1 MNRGRRLA
9 ALVCG
14 VVALAACGGGGSSS
28 SSSSPAAFKG
38 TVKVALVD
46 VFSGGFGFFGGY
58 LQNSLQVEADQLNA
72 KGGLLGYQIQITT
85 ADDQLAPDQGA
96 SLVRQQLADSDVKLL
111 VGPSFTSV
119 FLAAKPIINQS
130 KTPNCL
136 PAVAADSAMDGAVNS
151 FRTQEQDRYRIPALL
166 NYVAKNTQIKKIGL
180 IYEGDATGQSYD
192 QQLGSEAGKAG
203 LQYVGA
209 AFTTATATDHKPLVQ
224 QILSKGAQGVILS
237 NNSTTAGR
245 TALAI
250 QQLGVKDKLAQFGFS
265 GLGGYTY
272 PQLGGDTVDGTIFA
286 ATIQSYLTDIPD
298 TRWPANYRDFV
309 KKITTNY
316 GYATNGLEMKG
327 TPLAADCMIEW
338 SKAVQKAGTF
348 DGTKVVKA
356 WQGLDIPATQN
367 VLGVREKFSASDHNA
382 VPQEGI
388 FVYQWVK
395 QPDGKFRLKQLV
407 GPST

>member
-1 MNRGRRLA
+1 VA

-14 VVALAACGGGGSSS
+14 FLAVAACGGGGSTS
-28 SSSSPAAFKG
+28 SSSSPGAFKG

-58 LQNSLQVEADQLNA
+58 LQNSLQVEADDLNA
-72 KGGLLGYQIQITT
+72 KGGLLGYKIEITT
-85 ADDQLAPDQGA
+85 ADDALLPDQGA

-119 FLAAKPIINQS
+119 FLAAKPIINQN

-166 NYVAKNTQIKKIGL
+166 NYVAKNTQVKKIGL
-180 IYEGDATGQSYD
+180 IYESDATGQSYD
-192 QQLGSEAGKAG
+192 QQLGSEATKAG
-203 LQYVGA
+203 LQYVGS
-209 AFTTATATDHKPLVQ
+209 AFTTASATDHKPLVQ
-224 QILSKGAQGVILS
+224 QMITKGAQGVILS

-250 QQLGVKDKLAQFGFS
+250 QQLGVKDKLTQLGFS

-286 ATIQSYLTDIPD
+286 ATIQSYLTDIPESK
-298 TRWPANYRDFV
+298 WPATYRDFV
-309 KKITTNY
+309 KKITTRY
-316 GYATNGLEMKG
+316 GYAPNGLEMKG
-327 TPLAADCMIEW
+327 TPLAADCMVEW

-348 DGTKVVKA
+348 DGPKVVKA
-356 WQGLDIPATQN
+356 WEKLDIPATQN
-367 VLGVREKFSASDHNA
+367 VLGVREKFSPTDHNA

-388 FVYQWVK
+388 FIYQWAK

-407 GPST
+407 GPS

>member
-1 MNRGRRLA
+1 VA

-14 VVALAACGGGGSSS
+14 FLAVAACGGGGSTS
-28 SSSSPAAFKG
+28 SSSSPGAFKG

-58 LQNSLQVEADQLNA
+58 LQNSLQVEADDLNA
-72 KGGLLGYQIQITT
+72 KGGLLGYKIEITT
-85 ADDQLAPDQGA
+85 ADDALLPDQGA

-119 FLAAKPIINQS
+119 FLAAKPIINQN

-166 NYVAKNTQIKKIGL
+166 NYVAKNTQVKKIGL
-180 IYEGDATGQSYD
+180 IYESDATGQSYD
-192 QQLGSEAGKAG
+192 QQLGSEATKAG
-203 LQYVGA
+203 LQYVGS
-209 AFTTATATDHKPLVQ
+209 AFTTASATDHKPLVQ
-224 QILSKGAQGVILS
+224 QMITKGAQGVILS

-250 QQLGVKDKLAQFGFS
+250 QQLGVKDKLTQLGFS

-286 ATIQSYLTDIPD
+286 ATIQSYLTDIPESK
-298 TRWPANYRDFV
+298 WPATYRDFV
-309 KKITTNY
+309 KKITARY
-316 GYATNGLEMKG
+316 GYAPNGLEMKG
-327 TPLAADCMIEW
+327 TPLAADCMVEW

-348 DGTKVVKA
+348 DGPKVVRA
-356 WQGLDIPATQN
+356 WEKLDIPATQN
-367 VLGVREKFSASDHNA
+367 VLGVREKFSPTDHNA

-388 FVYQWVK
+388 FIYQWAK

-407 GPST
+407 GPS

>member
-1 MNRGRRLA
+1 MVSARRLA
-9 ALVCG
+9 AMLGGLLLV
-14 VVALAACGGGGSSS
+14 AACGGGGTSTSN
-28 SSSSPAAFKG
+28 SPGAFKG

-46 VFSGGFGFFGGY
+46 VFSGSFGFFGGY
-58 LQNSLQVEADQLNA
+58 LQNSLQVEADAINA
-72 KGGLLGYQIQITT
+72 KGGLLGNKIEITT
-85 ADDQLAPDQGA
+85 ADDQLSPDQGA
-96 SLVRQQLADSDVKLL
+96 SLVRQQLADSNVKLL

-119 FLAAKPIINQS
+119 FLAAKPIINQG

-136 PAVAADSAMDGAVNS
+136 PAVAADDAMNGAVNS
-151 FRTQEQDRYRIPALL
+151 FRTQEPDKYRVPATL
-166 NYVAKNTQIKKIGL
+166 NYIAKNTQIKKIGL
-180 IYEGDATGQSYD
+180 IYENDASGQSYD
-192 QQLGSEAGKAG
+192 QQLGAAASAAG

-224 QILSKGAQGVILS
+224 QLLAKGAQGVILS

-250 QQLGVKDKLAQFGFS
+250 QQLGVKDKLLQFGFS

-286 ATIQSYLTDIPD
+286 ATIQSYLTDVPD
-298 TRWPANYRDFV
+298 TKWPATYRDFV
-309 KKITTNY
+309 KKITTQY

-327 TPLAADCMIEW
+327 TPLAADCMTEW

-348 DGTKVVKA
+348 DGAKVVKA
-356 WQGLDIPATQN
+356 WESLDIPASQT
-367 VLGVREKFSASDHNA
+367 VLGVRERFSASNHNA

-388 FVYQWVK
+388 FIYEWVK

-407 GPST
+407 GPS

>member
-1 MNRGRRLA
+1 MTTGRRLA
-9 ALVCG
+9 AALGGLLV
-14 VVALAACGGGGSSS
+14 VAACGGGSSS
-28 SSSSPAAFKG
+28 PGSSPAAFKG

-46 VFSGGFGFFGGY
+46 VFSGSFGFFGGY
-58 LQNSLQVEADQLNA
+58 LQNSLQVEADELNA
-72 KGGLLGYQIQITT
+72 KGGLLGYKIDITT
-85 ADDQLAPDQGA
+85 ADDQLSPDQGA

-119 FLAAKPIINQS
+119 FLAAKPIINQG
-130 KTPNCL
+130 KVPNCL

-151 FRTQEQDRYRIPALL
+151 FRTQEPDKYRVPAVL
-166 NYVAKNTQIKKIGL
+166 NYIAKNTQIKKIGL

-192 QQLGSEAGKAG
+192 QQLGAAAKAAG
-203 LQYVGA
+203 LDYVGA

-224 QILSKGAQGVILS
+224 QMLAKGAQGVILS

-298 TRWPANYRDFV
+298 TKWPATYRDFV
-309 KKITTNY
+309 KKITTQY

-327 TPLAADCMIEW
+327 TPLAADCLIEW
-338 SKAVQKAGTF
+338 SKAVQKANSF

-356 WQGLDIPATQN
+356 WETLDIPATQN
-367 VLGVREKFSASDHNA
+367 VLGVREKLSPSNHNA

-388 FVYQWVK
+388 FVYQWAK

-407 GPST
+407 GPAGS